1 MIKNPF
7 KFGTIVDSRFF
18 TNRKSESK
26 QLKSMIHSDVHIIM
40 ISPRRFGKT
49 SLIHKI
55 LSGIERPVISLDM
68 QMLTSEIDFA
78 EQLLNRIHK
87 HFPFQKFKTMLKSF
101 RITPTIS
108 INPITG
114 EVDVHFD
121 NRKGGETALEDV
133 INLLNNLST
142 SKKRLIVVFD
152 EFQAIRQIGKNLEQK
167 MRAIMQY
174 HKDINYIF
182 MGSQES
188 MMRDIFEKHA
198 SPFYHFGT
206 LFVLGKISKDDF
218 MQYLING
225 FGSSWD
231 NREKI
236 EGLGQSILALTKCH
250 PYYTQQLAWHVWET
264 QIRKQE
270 LNESIEEAVN
280 TILRN
285 HDRDFERLWGSLIN
299 TDRKILIGLS
309 VTELLPT
316 STEFL
321 LVTGVRSTS
330 TAGSSIERMVNNGT
344 VLNNDGKYDIE
355 DPFFKEWIKRKRS
368 HKL

>member
-7 KFGTIVDSRFF
+7 KFGTIVDSKFF
-18 TNRKSESK
+18 TNRKNESK

-40 ISPRRFGKT
+40 ISPRRFGKS

-55 LSGIERPVISLDM
+55 LSEIKRPVISLDI

-78 EQLLNRIHK
+78 EQLLNRIHR
-87 HFPFQKFKTMLKSF
+87 HFTFQKFKMMLKSF

-114 EVDVHFD
+114 EADVHFD
-121 NRKGGETALEDV
+121 NRKGGEIALEDV
-133 INLLNNLST
+133 INLLNKLST

-198 SPFYHFGT
+198 SPFYHFGS
-206 LFVLGKISKDDF
+206 LFILDKISENDF

-225 FGSSWD
+225 FESAWD
-231 NREKI
+231 NRENI
-236 EGLGQSILALTKCH
+236 ETLSQSILALTKCH
-250 PYYTQQLAWHVWET
+250 PYYTQQLAWHVWEAA
-264 QIRKQE
+264 IVEKD
-270 LNESIEEAVN
+270 LMDSIDESVN
-280 TILRN
+280 TIVRN
-285 HDRDFERLWGSLIN
+285 HDRDFERLWGALIN
-299 TDRKILIGLS
+299 TDKKILIGLATS
-309 VTELLPT
+309 NLLPT
-316 STEFL
+316 SSEFL
-321 LVTGVRSTS
+321 LMTGVGSTS
-330 TAGSSIERMVNNGT
+330 TAGSSLERMVKNGT
-344 VLNNDGKYDIE
+344 LLKMDGKFDIE

-368 HKL
+368 HGQ